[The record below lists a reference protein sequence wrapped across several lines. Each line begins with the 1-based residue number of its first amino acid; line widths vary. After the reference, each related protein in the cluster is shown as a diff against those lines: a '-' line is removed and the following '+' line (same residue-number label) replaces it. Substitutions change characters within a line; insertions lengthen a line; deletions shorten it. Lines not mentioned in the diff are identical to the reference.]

1 METMSLRSVGNLGLM
16 FVLFVLISPF
26 SCPAHETLTPN
37 IIKFGVFPYK
47 SPKTIIE
54 MYGPLAAHLEKKL
67 GKKIKISSAADAN
80 SFLEKARN
88 DEYDLLL
95 AAPPVYYRLRS
106 SGYKAIARGIPTF
119 HGVAIVRKDSEI
131 KTIEQLKGK
140 KVAAIGGFSFAGYYF
155 LLPMLE
161 EKGIDPQKDVDIQF
175 LGKVDSVIYGVVN
188 KKYDAGLFRFDAL
201 DLPAF
206 TEIRE
211 QLRVIARS
219 SEIPQYPFVV
229 KKSIDE
235 STITAIQET
244 LSALSPDIPEER
256 EILKN
261 MQVEKII
268 KATDTDYDDFYELIK
283 DTDYFGKP

>member
-1 METMSLRSVGNLGLM
+1 MDRMSCRSLGIWGLLL
-16 FVLFVLISPF
+16 VLFVLVSPL
-26 SCPAHETLTPN
+26 SCPAHETLNPN

-54 MYGPLAAHLEKKL
+54 MYGPLAAYLEKKL

-95 AAPPVYYRLRS
+95 AAPPVYYKLRS

-155 LLPMLE
+155 LLPLLE

-201 DLPAF
+201 ELPAF

-211 QLRVIARS
+211 QVRVIVRS
-219 SEIPQYPFVV
+219 SEIPQFPFVV
-229 KKSIDE
+229 KKGMDE
-235 STITAIQET
+235 STITAIQKT
-244 LSALSPDIPEER
+244 LSELSPDRPEEQ
-256 EILKN
+256 EILKG
-261 MQVEKII
+261 MQVKKII
-268 KATDTDYDDFYELIK
+268 VATDADYDLFYEQIK